1 MQIKKTVSSVYS
13 KSGKIVS
20 EKDSQEFE
28 TIELDTE
35 NPVRVELVKSVT
47 KNLGNYE
54 SLRVQ
59 GSISLPCYLDE
70 DSAKNEFAA
79 ANNILDETISTI
91 VNEEMGQ

>member
-13 KSGKIVS
+13 TSGKIVS

-70 DSAKNEFAA
+70 ESTKNAFAV

-91 VNEEMGQ
+91 VNEEMGE